1 MKLNASLIAVSS
13 LFVLGACDKGSVR
26 LSEPERQAVAE
37 EIAQLTT
44 DPAIFD
50 QLFNSQM
57 TAGLQS
63 AQSMMQSTCDS
74 MPGTA
79 EQKAD
84 CLVQAAS
91 TFDKVRP
98 MLEEMTAEIKGQ
110 MPEIMKDI
118 GGVMTKTYTDAELVA
133 MRDFYKSPEGQAILK
148 KQPQVMADAMPSII
162 KRLQPLQMKYMQNM
176 QQQIMGALPQPSLA
190 PHEDR

>member
-1 MKLNASLIAVSS
+1 MRLNASSIAVAS
-13 LFVLGACDKGSVR
+13 LLVLAACDKGPVK

-44 DPAIFD
+44 DPTIFD

-57 TAGLQS
+57 TASLQS
-63 AQSMMQSTCDS
+63 AQSMMHSTCDS

-84 CLVQAAS
+84 CLVQATSA
-91 TFDKVRP
+91 FDKVRP

-118 GGVMTKTYTDAELVA
+118 GGVMTRTYTDAELVA

-148 KQPQVMADAMPSII
+148 KQPQVMAEAMPSII
-162 KRLQPLQMKYMQNM
+162 ERLQPLQMKYLQNM
-176 QQQIMGALPQPSLA
+176 QQQIRGALPQPSPA

>member
-1 MKLNASLIAVSS
+1 
-13 LFVLGACDKGSVR
+13 VLVACDKGPAK

-44 DPAIFD
+44 DPKIFD
-50 QLFNSQM
+50 QLFNIQM

-74 MPGTA
+74 MSGTA
-79 EQKAD
+79 KEKAD
-84 CLVQAAS
+84 CLVQATS

-98 MLEEMTAEIKGQ
+98 MLDEMTAEIKGQ

-118 GGVMTKTYTDAELVA
+118 GGVMAKTYTDAELVA
-133 MRDFYKSPEGQAILK
+133 MRDFYKSSEGQAIPK
-148 KQPQVMADAMPSII
+148 KQPQVMAEVMPSTI
-162 KRLQPLQMKYMQNM
+162 KRLQPLQLKFMQNM
-176 QQQIMGALPQPSLA
+176 QQQIIGALPQPS
-190 PHEDR
+190 PSPREGR